1 MKSKPILTFLKSFK
15 YAYCGI
21 VYCIKNERNFRF
33 DLVVLMIVLIHK
45 HFYNLSTC
53 ENILLMIT
61 FALVLSAE
69 AFNTAIETTIN
80 LISPQ
85 YNRLARIA
93 KDVASA
99 AVLIKAVFAF
109 VIGLYLFWDISV
121 FKKIINYYADNI
133 IFAICIVILLI
144 LSYLFVF
151 KIFPNNSKNKFK
163 DVNNDN

>member
-1 MKSKPILTFLKSFK
+1 ML
-15 YAYCGI
+15 
-21 VYCIKNERNFRF
+21 
-33 DLVVLMIVLIHK
+33 VLIHK
-45 HFYNLSTC
+45 HFYNLNTC

-85 YNRLARIA
+85 YNKLAKIA

-109 VIGLYLFWDISV
+109 VIGLYLFWDLRV
-121 FKKIINYYADNI
+121 FKKIISYYADNI
-133 IFAICIVILLI
+133 VYAVGIIILLI
-144 LSYLFVF
+144 LSYFFVF

-163 DVNNDN
+163 DVNNVK